1 MLYNVKTENMNDKA
15 FYGDRLCEHFFS
27 NNSNYLCNLKK
38 SYHQYKLVNI
48 TSPRTIETCLKFI
61 FPKIHG
67 IEQHIFFS
75 EGLDKLLE
83 IQGNNCFLYSI
94 KRNKSPEKQDEIS
107 LLARLP
113 RMPVN
118 IVDGDA
124 YSLYCLFSPDMSKF
138 IDFDLHSRSYVIRDT
153 ISNMIV
159 FTISNEFLSLP
170 AREQDII
177 TQVKFIAWEDHETLR
192 LIDIS
197 ADPYIEELIKID
209 NNELTS
215 EVDSM
220 TIPYLQLDEYYVK
233 E

>member
-1 MLYNVKTENMNDKA
+1 
-15 FYGDRLCEHFFS
+15 
-27 NNSNYLCNLKK
+27 
-38 SYHQYKLVNI
+38 
-48 TSPRTIETCLKFI
+48 
-61 FPKIHG
+61 
-67 IEQHIFFS
+67 
-75 EGLDKLLE
+75 
-83 IQGNNCFLYSI
+83 
-94 KRNKSPEKQDEIS
+94 
-107 LLARLP
+107 
-113 RMPVN
+113 MPVN

-138 IDFDLHSRSYVIRDT
+138 IDFDLHSRAYVIRDT
-153 ISNMIV
+153 LSNMIV

-170 AREQDII
+170 AREKDII

-220 TIPYLQLDEYYVK
+220 TIPYL
-233 E
+233 

>member
-1 MLYNVKTENMNDKA
+1 M
-15 FYGDRLCEHFFS
+15 
-27 NNSNYLCNLKK
+27 
-38 SYHQYKLVNI
+38 
-48 TSPRTIETCLKFI
+48 
-61 FPKIHG
+61 
-67 IEQHIFFS
+67 
-75 EGLDKLLE
+75 LE
-83 IQGNNCFLYSI
+83 IQGNNCFLYKVS
-94 KRNKSPEKQDEIS
+94 KSGSPMRQDEVN

-138 IDFDLHSRSYVIRDT
+138 IDFDLHSRAYVIRDT

-170 AREQDII
+170 GKEQDII
-177 TQVKFIAWEDHETLR
+177 TQVKFIAWENNETLR

-197 ADPYIEELIKID
+197 ADPYIEELIQID
-209 NNELTS
+209 DGELTH

-220 TIPYLQLDEYYVK
+220 TIPYLHLGDYYVK
-233 E
+233 EQKNQVALGGNFFKDQLPIAREEVETRLKRKH